1 MLLTM
6 EKNAEKRFDGIGE
19 QRLLTEAIIL
29 DPRFK
34 KKGFNNTTSY
44 ERAYQK
50 IIQSVTTIIQMEKH
64 NLSENEVNA
73 VQANSNEKEQLDIW
87 KDFDLQVNFLLYII

>member
-1 MLLTM
+1 M
-6 EKNAEKRFDGIGE
+6 
-19 QRLLTEAIIL
+19 TEATSL

-34 KKGFNNTTSY
+34 KRGFSNTASY

-50 IIQSVTTIIQMEKH
+50 IIQSVTTIIQLEKH

-73 VQANSNEKEQLDIW
+73 IQENSYEKEQFDIW
-87 KDFDLQVNFLLYII
+87 KDFDLQV